1 MRNTDLDKYDRYLLI
16 LVVSFIAFQVLKNA
30 FLPLHVDEANW
41 WMQTRYLQAGYFFH
55 PPFIVYEQF
64 VVTRLFGANRESLR
78 LGSLLFSS
86 GTIVL
91 IYAFSTKL
99 FKEKRLAFFAS
110 LLISV
115 LPLTSYFSALAFQE
129 APFYFFTIASV
140 FLLWMAITVNRNYW
154 YLAGIST
161 GLMLLCK
168 LQAVLILPCLALFLL
183 TSKANRKWFRRKEPY
198 IAFLI
203 AGAMF
208 TPTILWYF
216 RHHLEPI
223 TFQLE
228 NRPGFLNNGL
238 LAYLGEVIKHIFLQ
252 GFTLTPFVFL
262 LSVFGLIY
270 GFYIGFFRKDERFKY
285 LFCMSA
291 PIILL
296 FSLTT
301 GPAYWS
307 YTGYMIAMIAAINLV
322 PFLIAQRKGRR
333 IERFWPVA
341 FLGLCVSVAAI
352 FSLLFNTFAAI
363 GYTTQTGW
371 SQLSAKVEQVQ
382 REQNGWNP
390 YFASPYYFISSEVAY
405 YTGNDFPG
413 YTVLFQVYSNA
424 VIQDNPTYSPWVNPK
439 KLIGKDVIFVDE
451 KMNPDGYD
459 TPLSYWTAKL
469 KPYFQRVESP
479 IVFVEN
485 EGFLKKERTFYIFKC
500 HGYKGPA
507 SPVYLKDDVKKL
519 LKLPGNNATRSSKAS
534 DGTARPLRGELN
546 LRIGAT

>member
-1 MRNTDLDKYDRYLLI
+1 MEKTGLDKYDRYLLI
-16 LVVSFIAFQVLKNA
+16 LVISFIAFQVLKNA

-55 PPFIVYEQF
+55 PPFVVYEQF
-64 VVTRLFGANRESLR
+64 VITRLFGANRESLR

-115 LPLTSYFSALAFQE
+115 IPLTSYFSALAFQE

-168 LQAVLILPCLALFLL
+168 LQAVLILPCVALFLL
-183 TSKANRKWFRRKEPY
+183 TSRANRKWFRRKEPY

-208 TPTILWYF
+208 TPTLLWYF

-238 LAYLGEVIKHIFLQ
+238 LAYLGNVIKHIAWQ
-252 GFTLTPFVFL
+252 GFSLTPFVFL

-270 GFYIGFFRKDERFKY
+270 GFYIGFVRKDDRFQY

-296 FSLTT
+296 FLLTT

-307 YTGYMIAMIAAINLV
+307 YTGYMITLIAAINLV
-322 PFLIAQRKGRR
+322 PFLIAQSKRR
-333 IERFWPVA
+333 GIQRFWLGA

-352 FSLLFNTFAAI
+352 FSLVTIIFAAT
-363 GYTTQTGW
+363 GYSTQTGW
-371 SQLSAKVEQVQ
+371 SQLSAKVEQVR
-382 REQNGWNP
+382 REQHGWNP
-390 YFASPYYFISSEVAY
+390 YFASPYYFISSETAY

-413 YTVLFQVYSNA
+413 YTILFQVYSNQ
-424 VIQDNPTYSPWVNPK
+424 VIQDKSTYSPWVNPK
-439 KLIGKDVIFVDE
+439 RLIGKDVIFVDE
-451 KMNPDGYD
+451 KMNPDGYN
-459 TPLSYWTAKL
+459 TPLSYWLATL
-469 KPYFQRVESP
+469 KSHFQRVESP
-479 IVFVEN
+479 IVFVEKA
-485 EGFLKKERTFYIFKC
+485 GFLKKARTFYIFRC

-507 SPVYLKDDVKKL
+507 SPVYLKDDVKKF
-519 LKLPGNNATRSSKAS
+519 LKHSNNNATQSSKGS
-534 DGTARPLRGELN
+534 DRIARP
-546 LRIGAT
+546 

>member
-1 MRNTDLDKYDRYLLI
+1 MEKTGLDKYDRYLLI
-16 LVVSFIAFQVLKNA
+16 LVISFIAFQVLKNA

-55 PPFIVYEQF
+55 PPFVVYEQF
-64 VVTRLFGANRESLR
+64 VITRLFGANRESLR

-99 FKEKRLAFFAS
+99 FKEKRLAFLVS

-115 LPLTSYFSALAFQE
+115 IPLTSYFSALAFQE

-168 LQAVLILPCLALFLL
+168 LQAVLILPCVALFLL
-183 TSKANRKWFRRKEPY
+183 TSRANRKWFRRKEPY

-208 TPTILWYF
+208 TPTLLWYF

-223 TFQLE
+223 TFQLK

-238 LAYLGEVIKHIFLQ
+238 LAYLGNVIKHIAWQ
-252 GFTLTPFVFL
+252 GFSLTPFVFL

-270 GFYIGFFRKDERFKY
+270 GFYIGFVRKDDRFKY

-296 FSLTT
+296 FLLTT

-307 YTGYMIAMIAAINLV
+307 YTGYMITLIAAINLV
-322 PFLIAQRKGRR
+322 PFLIAQSKRR
-333 IERFWPVA
+333 GIQRFWLGA

-352 FSLLFNTFAAI
+352 FSLVTIIFAAT
-363 GYTTQTGW
+363 GYSTQTGW
-371 SQLSAKVEQVQ
+371 SQLSAKVEQVR
-382 REQNGWNP
+382 REQHGWSP
-390 YFASPYYFISSEVAY
+390 YFASPYYFISSETAY

-413 YTVLFQVYSNA
+413 YTLLFQVYSNP
-424 VIQDNPTYSPWVNPK
+424 VIQDKSTYSPWVNPK
-439 KLIGKDVIFVDE
+439 RLIGKDVIFVDE
-451 KMNPDGYD
+451 KMNPDGYN
-459 TPLSYWTAKL
+459 TPLSYWLATL
-469 KPYFQRVESP
+469 KSHFQRVESP
-479 IVFVEN
+479 IVFVEKA
-485 EGFLKKERTFYIFKC
+485 GFLKKARTFYIFRC
-500 HGYKGPA
+500 RGYKGPA
-507 SPVYLKDDVKKL
+507 SPVYLKDDVKKF
-519 LKLPGNNATRSSKAS
+519 LKHSNNNATQSSKGS
-534 DGTARPLRGELN
+534 DRIARP
-546 LRIGAT
+546 